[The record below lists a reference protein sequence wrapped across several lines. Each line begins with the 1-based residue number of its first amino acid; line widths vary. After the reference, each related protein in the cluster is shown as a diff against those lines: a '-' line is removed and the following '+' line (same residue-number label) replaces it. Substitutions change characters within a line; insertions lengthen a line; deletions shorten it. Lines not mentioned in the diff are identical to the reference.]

1 MATGPVTARVL
12 QGAPESIV
20 DGVAAQQIAVR
31 VTVVP
36 DEMAQKVATQGEVPG
51 AIKIAVSI
59 TQVPGIMVIA
69 VMSLPIAADED
80 TAVAAD
86 TAMDITPVLGIMG
99 TTDTN
104 SPIVADEDTAV
115 AVDTVMEIT
124 RGPDIMV
131 IADMNLP
138 IAADEDTAVA
148 VNTVTVITLDPG
160 ILVTTD
166 MNLPIE
172 ADEDTAVATD
182 TGMGIT
188 PVLGIMVTTDT
199 NSLIVAADVDP
210 AVEVDTVTVIT
221 LDPDIPAMN
230 SPTEADEVMTITLL
244 PGIMDMTGTSSP
256 TVELR
261 IIAATASLDTVT
273 TRLDHMLVLIT
284 LIRDMSSLTAAAGD
298 AVAEAW
304 DILLVGVVLAP
315 ELNRTTL
322 ALTKTRVKRL
332 GIKVL
337 PPAGRV
343 ELAAPRLVLQVP
355 DGQVSVDRALVVR
368 VLPGRSSRSI
378 CWNAQ
383 TRTRTAS

>member
-99 TTDTN
+99 TTDMN
-104 SPIVADEDTAV
+104 SPIVADEDAAV
-115 AVDTVMEIT
+115 AVDTVMDIT

-138 IAADEDTAVA
+138 IAADEDT
-148 VNTVTVITLDPG
+148 
-160 ILVTTD
+160 
-166 MNLPIE
+166 
-172 ADEDTAVATD
+172 
-182 TGMGIT
+182 
-188 PVLGIMVTTDT
+188 
-199 NSLIVAADVDP
+199 